1 MPKISDEVRSERRQG
16 LIEAAWR
23 CASRQGYH
31 AMTVDDVCI
40 EAGVSKGA
48 FYGYF
53 DSKQHLLLTLLEED
67 AIEVDDIIADLAER
81 QMEPVER
88 LRAFAQAMVEH
99 ASDPARIQ
107 VRADLWSAM
116 LTDPQV
122 RERFVDT
129 VRRRR
134 SLLRESIESSFDVG
148 QLHEVPPRA
157 LASCLLAVAD
167 GLTLHAALDPS
178 AFRWANV
185 RRAIDRMLTSFDGD
199 RAGDHGRT
207 VRPRA
212 IR

>member
-1 MPKISDEVRSERRQG
+1 GTARSRSGVSPCNVASVYRPGHLRDQGLAPKPRLATAATGTYNRSAARIRRAPGLGGTTMPKISDEVRSERRQG

-107 VRADLWSAM
+107 VRADLWSA
-116 LTDPQV
+116 
-122 RERFVDT
+122 
-129 VRRRR
+129 
-134 SLLRESIESSFDVG
+134 
-148 QLHEVPPRA
+148 
-157 LASCLLAVAD
+157 
-167 GLTLHAALDPS
+167 
-178 AFRWANV
+178 
-185 RRAIDRMLTSFDGD
+185 
-199 RAGDHGRT
+199 
-207 VRPRA
+207 
-212 IR
+212 